1 VALPILLGVILL
13 GAGLILFISYVI
25 RGRGQVTPMA
35 GIGIAAG
42 PIEME
47 LGAQRL
53 QTAGVQAW
61 VQGIHAPVGDPSG
74 RLLDNDYS
82 IETLGARERQGGA
95 RALLGL
101 LE

>member
-1 VALPILLGVILL
+1 VGLLILLGVILL
-13 GAGLILFISYVI
+13 GAGLILFISYLI

-35 GIGIAAG
+35 GIGIAAS

-47 LGAQRL
+47 LEAQRL
-53 QTAGVQAW
+53 QTADVQAW
-61 VQGIHAPVGDPSG
+61 VQGMRAPVGDPSG

-82 IETLGARERQGGA
+82 IETLGARERQGA